1 MTYII
6 IEYVSGKTEIYPMKT
21 KKDYK
26 GTMLSISADLQ
37 HIEDIKIIDMPKKDL
52 TGKQ

>member
-6 IEYVSGKTEIYPMKT
+6 IEYVSGKTVIYPMKT

-26 GTMLSISADLQ
+26 SIMLNISVDLQ
-37 HIEDIKIIDMPKKDL
+37 HIEEIKIVDMPKKDL